1 MKRVFC
7 LVISL
12 LIILVFLVNA
22 FSANIDGIDSGIEWD
37 DAVAY
42 KLVDG
47 ESNCGVNFGLVKA
60 KFDNESSAVFLCFMF
75 IDPTLEPDNQNAGV
89 LVSLDG
95 SSFFELNANNS
106 PTNADINKY
115 SFDGAMLIDENNG
128 VTCEIRIG
136 IKDGLPRSING
147 EVRFVDANGEPSN
160 LYSFLLINE
169 GYTEPTEL
177 EIAPTKDN
185 TDPYYNSDATNKKTT
200 KKRTTEGKVYT
211 EKRTT
216 RKPKTTTKATTRWT
230 LKDSP
235 MIYTGRTKTEKV
247 TKQKAEI
254 KQSILDTPNGVTVYY
269 YEKEIYISQVFVT
282 QEYRESTSVT
292 SAKTISSAVISTDL
306 TATSSE
312 STTLPSLSTTAI
324 SLSKGTKLKKISVII
339 GAAAFCLI
347 AALGV
352 YFAKKS
358 KSETD

>member
-1 MKRVFC
+1 M
-7 LVISL
+7 
-12 LIILVFLVNA
+12 IILMFFVNA
-22 FSANIDGIDSGIEWD
+22 FSADIDGVDSGIEWD

-47 ESNCGVNFGLVKA
+47 ESNSGVNFGLVKA
-60 KFDNESSAVFLCFMF
+60 KFDNENSAIFLCFMF
-75 IDPTLEPDNQNAGV
+75 VDPMLEPDNQNAGV
-89 LVSLDG
+89 LVSLEG

-115 SFDGAMLIDENNG
+115 SFDGAMSIDENNG
-128 VTCEIRIG
+128 ATCEIRIG
-136 IKDGLPRSING
+136 IKEGLPRNISG

-160 LYSFLLINE
+160 YYGFSLINE

-200 KKRTTEGKVYT
+200 KKRTSEEKVYT

-216 RKPKTTTKATTRWT
+216 RKPKTTTRTTTRWT

-235 MIYTGRTKTEKV
+235 MIYTGRTKAEKSTKLKTEV
-247 TKQKAEI
+247 
-254 KQSILDTPNGVTVYY
+254 KQSTLDTPNGVTVYY

-282 QEYRESTSVT
+282 QEYRETTSVT
-292 SAKTISSAVISTDL
+292 TTETYSSTEIFTEL
-306 TATSSE
+306 TATSIESIKLPSS
-312 STTLPSLSTTAI
+312 STTEI
-324 SLSKGTKLKKISVII
+324 SLSKGTKFKKISVII
-339 GAAAFCLI
+339 GAIAFCLI

-352 YFAKKS
+352 YFAKKN
-358 KSETD
+358 KSETE